1 MKQKCNAQTLSWLMI
16 IKLLSKHI

>member
-1 MKQKCNAQTLSWLMI
+1 MKQNSNAQTLSWLMI

>member
-16 IKLLSKHI
+16 IELLSKHI